1 VARQGR
7 QHGPGRRQ
15 VRFGVAELMRDLD
28 RANGW
33 LLSVDGVAQSYVDLN
48 DPAHLEFAYVRRMGD
63 IVDHLPAGPLD
74 AVHVGGGA
82 CTLAR
87 YIAATR
93 PGSKQLVLDT
103 DGELVEFVREF
114 LDLRSVPRLR
124 VRVEDGRVGVASRRD
139 ESADVIV
146 LDAFERAA
154 MPGGLATLEF
164 TRDVARVLRGNGT
177 YVVNLSDGP
186 GLRFAKRVI
195 ATVAAVFGEVLL
207 LGDPGVLR
215 GRRFGNL
222 VLAASAAPLPET
234 ELAGRA
240 ASAPFPARLVAGE
253 KLRQLWRGA
262 EPITDDTV
270 IVAPT
275 PPDSA
280 FM

>member
-1 VARQGR
+1 
-7 QHGPGRRQ
+7 
-15 VRFGVAELMRDLD
+15 
-28 RANGW
+28 
-33 LLSVDGVAQSYVDLN
+33 
-48 DPAHLEFAYVRRMGD
+48 
-63 IVDHLPAGPLD
+63 
-74 AVHVGGGA
+74 
-82 CTLAR
+82 
-87 YIAATR
+87 
-93 PGSKQLVLDT
+93 
-103 DGELVEFVREF
+103 
-114 LDLRSVPRLR
+114 LRSVPKLR

-139 ESADVIV
+139 ASADLIV

-164 TRDVARVLRGNGT
+164 TRDVARVLRDTGT
-177 YVVNLSDGP
+177 YVVNISDGP

-222 VLAASAAPLPET
+222 VLAASAVLLPET

-253 KLRQLWRGA
+253 KLRQLWHGA